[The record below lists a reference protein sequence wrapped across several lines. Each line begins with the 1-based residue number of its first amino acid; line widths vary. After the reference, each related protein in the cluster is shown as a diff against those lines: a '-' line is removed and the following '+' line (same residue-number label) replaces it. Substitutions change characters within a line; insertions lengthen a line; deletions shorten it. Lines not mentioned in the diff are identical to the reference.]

1 MSKAAIQQV
10 SVPDTEWRELLKLSA
25 QEGIPPEDLL
35 QNALR
40 RYLSEV
46 RRIAEA
52 RRLLRQSFGVWN
64 SRDDLVG
71 DSVDVVNKLREE
83 WDERTKRLGI
93 D

>member
-10 SVPDTEWRELLKLSA
+10 SVPDTEWRELLRLSA
-25 QEGIPPEDLL
+25 QEGIPPKNLL

-40 RYLSEV
+40 KYLSEA
-46 RRIAEA
+46 RKIAEA
-52 RRLLRQSFGVWN
+52 RQLLRQSFGVWN
-64 SRDDLVG
+64 SRDDLGG

>member
-46 RRIAEA
+46 RRIAK
-52 RRLLRQSFGVWN
+52 Q
-64 SRDDLVG
+64 DDCFVRASASG
-71 DSVDVVNKLREE
+71 TAGMT
-83 WDERTKRLGI
+83 W
-93 D
+93 